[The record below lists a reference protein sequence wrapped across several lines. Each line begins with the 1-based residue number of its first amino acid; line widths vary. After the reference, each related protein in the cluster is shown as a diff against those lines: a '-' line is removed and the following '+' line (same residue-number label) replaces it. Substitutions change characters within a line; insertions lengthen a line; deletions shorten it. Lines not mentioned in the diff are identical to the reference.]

1 MQKYELMVIIENA
14 ISDEVKKNVTEKI
27 KAFLTSNKANDL
39 TVDVW
44 GTKKYAY
51 KINHKSEGY
60 YVVFNFASNSE
71 VPNKLAE
78 QLNINENVVR
88 FMFTNLEK

>member
-1 MQKYELMVIIENA
+1 MQKYELMIIIENSV
-14 ISDEVKKNVTEKI
+14 SDDVKKAMLEKV
-27 KAFLTSNKANDL
+27 KTFLTSNKAENL

-60 YVVFNFASNSE
+60 YVVMSFESDSA
-71 VPNKLAE
+71 VPNELSHE
-78 QLNINENVVR
+78 LNINENIVR
-88 FMFTNLEK
+88 FMFTKLEK